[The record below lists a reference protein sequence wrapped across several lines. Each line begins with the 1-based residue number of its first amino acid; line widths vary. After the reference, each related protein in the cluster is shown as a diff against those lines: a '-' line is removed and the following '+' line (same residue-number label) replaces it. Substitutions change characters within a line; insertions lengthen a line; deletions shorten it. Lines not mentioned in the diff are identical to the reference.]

1 MAVRSYWRFVVV
13 TWNFLPLFFTW
24 LRDRRRYLLFGPSR
38 TISPEKRRER
48 ARQLL
53 DSLLTLGPTFIKF
66 GQILSTRPD
75 VLPPEYIEV
84 FTELQDEVPP
94 APWPEART
102 VIEEDLG
109 PLEERFEEFDTE
121 PISGASLGQVYRA
134 TVDGEEVAVKVRRPG
149 VEELVEAD
157 LTAIRW
163 ALPIL
168 LYFIDD
174 ARAFSL
180 ENFADE
186 FGRTIREEMDY
197 GREREMLVEIR
208 SNFAENPDVR
218 MPPVVDSHSSDR
230 VLTMEYVPGTKI
242 TALEELDEMG
252 IDRSGI
258 AERLTRTYLEMITEQ
273 GVYHADPHPGNL
285 AVQPDGTLVFYDFGM
300 SGRIDSFLREKIIE
314 FYLAVANRDVD
325 EILDVLV
332 EMGTLSPEA
341 DRQTMAEV
349 MELAIQDA
357 RGEDIE
363 TWRVQEILNR
373 VEGTIYEFPFR
384 LPENLALVM
393 RVATVVEGVCV
404 TLDPHFDFIE
414 VASAFL
420 TERGYREESVR
431 KVLADTREDLEAA
444 TRASIGIPP
453 KLDSALDRVER
464 ESLTV
469 QAEIRDDEDVIDTL
483 AKRLI
488 LGMLMAAGVPTTAIL
503 YVESAWPAVWVA
515 AGLSIAAGIWL
526 LRSFTRRE
534 GIRTAPGM
542 ANQYIG
548 ERQRHRERSMESED
562 S

>member
-1 MAVRSYWRFVVV
+1 MVAVRSYWRFVVV
-13 TWNFLPLFFTW
+13 TWNFLPLLLTW
-24 LRDRRRYLLFGPSR
+24 LRDRRRYVLFGPSR
-38 TISPEKRRER
+38 SITSEQRRDR

-84 FTELQDEVPP
+84 LTELQDKVPP
-94 APWPEART
+94 APWPEARA

-109 PLEERFEEFDTE
+109 PVEERFAEFDTD

-149 VEELVEAD
+149 IEELVEAD
-157 LTAIRW
+157 LTAIHW
-163 ALPIL
+163 ALPIF

-186 FGRTIREEMDY
+186 FGETIREEMDY

-208 SNFAENPDVR
+208 SNFEDDPEIR
-218 MPPVVDSHSSDR
+218 MPPVLESHSSDR
-230 VLTMEYVPGTKI
+230 VLTMEYIPGTKI
-242 TALEELDEMG
+242 TDLEELDAMG
-252 IDRSGI
+252 IDRSEI

-285 AVQPDGTLVFYDFGM
+285 AVQPDGTIVFYDFGM
-300 SGRIDSFLREKIIE
+300 SGRVEPFLQEKIIE
-314 FYLAVANRDVD
+314 FYIAVANRDVD

-349 MELAIQDA
+349 MELAIQEA

-404 TLDPHFDFIE
+404 TLDPQFDFIE

-431 KVLADTREDLEAA
+431 KVLSEGRGDLEAA
-444 TRASIGIPP
+444 ARASVRIPP
-453 KLDSALDRVER
+453 KLDRALNRVER

-469 QAEIRDDEDVIDTL
+469 QAEVRDDEGVLDKL

-488 LGMLMAAGVPTTAIL
+488 LGMVMAAGVPTTAIL

-515 AGLSIAAGIWL
+515 AGLSTVAGLWL
-526 LRSFTRRE
+526 VRSFTRRE

-548 ERQRHRERSMESED
+548 ERQRHREAAESED